1 MSFISTR
8 KLSTQSGKLTA
19 RVSLGAAL
27 LSGLVAGQVYAE
39 QEDTSLSDVV
49 VNPDQV
55 NSTDYFKDQL
65 GNTKFTQPISKTP
78 KTIQVMDKSLLADQ
92 HATTLTE
99 ALRNS
104 PGVGTFYVGENGN
117 SSTGDTIYMRGFD
130 SSGSIFVDGVRDL
143 GAISRDTFNSEQVEV
158 IKGPSG
164 ADYGRTAPSGSIN
177 MVSKQAWLEN
187 HADLSIS
194 RSTANQNRVT
204 LDSNG
209 QFSSTGAARLN
220 LMWEDSDVPGR
231 DHVANRR
238 YGIAPALAW
247 GLGTD
252 TRLKLNYLHIS
263 QDNTPDGGALTIGLP
278 SWSTP
283 NPARPELNNAPKPK
297 SSNFYGTKSDYNDV
311 QLDMVTAIVE
321 QDLAEGVTL
330 HNTTR
335 WGQTKQDYL
344 LSAFMATAANS
355 STWDM
360 NDFSNWQMNHLVNTL
375 DQENS
380 ILTNQLGLVQA
391 FSTLGIKHNLAYGV
405 EITREKVQ
413 NTGVKSSPLTPTT
426 LNIYQPDYNKSYH
439 MEKTGADSQGQVDT
453 TALYLYDHIELTSQW
468 QLATG
473 LRLDHYEAQYQADT
487 ACSGT
492 ATTGVC
498 AGLAAGTVV
507 PSVDDKDSGNL
518 FTYQLGLL
526 YQLTP
531 QGNVYVDYAVAT
543 QPPGGNSL
551 KMSASASS
559 SDNAKFD
566 PQQATTVELGT
577 KWQLFDEKMLL
588 SAALYRTVVDN
599 QVEQDPTDNQYYQNG
614 EKQIQGFEISAV
626 GQLSE
631 SLNLSMGYT
640 KLSSTVTEGTA
651 KAKDGS
657 KDLPYNPSSS
667 FTSWLTY
674 RLPAGLSLAAGA
686 RYNGELK
693 RGTDG
698 AVGTPNYTE
707 SYWVMDAMAG
717 YKLNDN
723 LALQL
728 NLYNLLDEEYVAAI
742 NKSGYRYTPGQPRTA
757 MLNLNLSF

>member
-8 KLSTQSGKLTA
+8 KLSTQTGKLTS

-39 QEDTSLSDVV
+39 GEDTALSDVV
-49 VNPDQV
+49 INPDQV
-55 NSTDYFKDQL
+55 NQANYFKDQL
-65 GNTKFTQPISKTP
+65 GGTKFTQPVAKTP
-78 KTIQVMDKSLLADQ
+78 KTIQIMDKSLLADQ

-143 GAISRDTFNSEQVEV
+143 GAISRDTFNTEQVEV

-164 ADYGRTAPSGSIN
+164 ADYGRTAPSGSVN

-204 LDSNG
+204 VDGNG

-220 LMWEDSDVPGR
+220 LLWEDSDVPGR

-238 YGIAPALAW
+238 YGVAPAVAF

-252 TRLKLNYLHIS
+252 TRLKLNYLHIN
-263 QDNTPDGGALTIGLP
+263 QDNMPDGGALTIGLP
-278 SWSTP
+278 GWSSP
-283 NPARPELNNAPKPK
+283 DVNKPEFNAAPKPD
-297 SSNFYGTKSDYNDV
+297 SSHFYGTRSDYNDV
-311 QLDMVTAIVE
+311 QLNMATVIIE
-321 QDLAEGVTL
+321 HDLAEGVTV

-335 WGQTKQDYL
+335 WGQTQQEYL
-344 LSAFMATAANS
+344 LSAFMATATNAN
-355 STWDM
+355 TWNM
-360 NDFSNWQMNHLVNTL
+360 NDLSNWQMNHLVNAL
-375 DQENS
+375 DQENR

-391 FSTLGIKHNLAYGV
+391 LSTFGIKHNLAYGIEV
-405 EITREKVQ
+405 TREEVQ

-426 LNIYQPDYNKSYH
+426 MNIYYPDFNKSYS
-439 MEKTGADSQGQVDT
+439 MVKTGADSEGVVDT
-453 TALYLYDHIELTSQW
+453 RSLYVYDHIELTPQW

-473 LRLDHYEAQYQADT
+473 LRFDHYDARYQADT

-498 AGLAAGTVV
+498 AGLPANTIV
-507 PSVDDKDSGNL
+507 PSVDGKDSGKL

-526 YQLTP
+526 YQLTK
-531 QGNVYVDYAVAT
+531 QGNLYLDYALAT

-551 KMSASASS
+551 KMSASTGSA
-559 SDNAKFD
+559 DNAKFD

-588 SAALYRTVVDN
+588 SAAVYRTLVEN

-614 EKQIQGFEISAV
+614 EKQIQGFEISSV
-626 GQLSE
+626 GQITD

-640 KLSSTVTEGTA
+640 KLSSKVTEGKA

-674 RLPAGLSLAAGA
+674 RLPVGVSLAGGA

-698 AVGTPNYTE
+698 AVGTPTHTE

-717 YKLNDN
+717 YQVSKN
-723 LALQL
+723 LAFQL
-728 NLYNLLDEEYVAAI
+728 NVYNLLDKDYVAAI

-757 MLNLNLSF
+757 MLNLNLTF